1 VRHEGRVRACG
12 VDKGVTFVDADDDI
26 DDEMAR
32 SGTRTSQ
39 MRNRQRRQ
47 GPTG

>member
-1 VRHEGRVRACG
+1 MVYLMRFNRC
-12 VDKGVTFVDADDDI
+12 GVTFVDADDDI
-26 DDEMAR
+26 DDEMAP

-39 MRNRQRRQ
+39 MRNRQRRL